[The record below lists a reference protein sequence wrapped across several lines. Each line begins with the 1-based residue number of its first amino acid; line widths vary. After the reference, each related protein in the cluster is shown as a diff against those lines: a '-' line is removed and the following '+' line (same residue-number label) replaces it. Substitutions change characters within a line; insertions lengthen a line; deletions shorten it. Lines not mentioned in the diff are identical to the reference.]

1 MPRVDT
7 RKYNRIKKRTM
18 YLEKIIFDNRAPF
31 EHLEIDFKNNGVN
44 VITAINGK
52 GKTTILSHIA
62 DAFYELARPAYPQE
76 FEGKENKLYRVSSPL
91 YNMTS
96 SKPSIVYFR
105 FKDDE
110 DSYDYI
116 DVRDICTKEQYDAAI
131 DVDNKIDYNDF
142 QRRLKQQN
150 FSKYWNI
157 QNNDIRKK
165 MFEQN
170 VLTYFPSYRFE
181 LPAYL
186 NDSYSNP
193 LKYSI
198 DSKFSGYLPN
208 QIEVISDITSFSN
221 WLLDVLLDLKNGERI
236 QLFKVGKNNVFPITI
251 PAQEN
256 IVLTNLNNILSNT
269 LSSKKYQGSVRF
281 GIGKRNGGMARI
293 AIMNDVDNEHHYQI
307 CPSIF
312 QLSSGE
318 LALISIFGEIIHQA
332 DNNVNN
338 TPLENIKGIVL
349 IDEIEEHLH
358 ITLQKEI
365 LPKMFAL
372 FPNVQFIVSSHSP
385 FLNMGLATELSGKHM
400 IFDLD
405 HNGISCSATK
415 NDLYEEVYNLMIDE
429 NYRFAKQCEDLTVKL
444 ESLTKPLIITEGKT
458 DIKHLLKAK
467 EKLGET
473 DLDFDVIQ
481 DNQQPAGESGLLKL
495 LEQAAH
501 IKNKNIIIGIFD
513 HDIKKTVEKI
523 EKNGQQIKDFGNNVY
538 AFCIP
543 LPESRRINGEEDI
556 SIEFLFSDVEIHTK
570 LKNGCSLF
578 FGDEFS
584 ARTGRHKNDKTLT
597 LSKQSDR
604 GKHKIVENNGGQAVY
619 NEQEENILAKKDDFA
634 NAVSSGEIEISEE
647 SWNNFKPIFETIRL
661 ILQKD

>member
-1 MPRVDT
+1 
-7 RKYNRIKKRTM
+7 M
-18 YLEKIIFDNRAPF
+18 YLEKIIFDNRVPF
-31 EHLEIDFKNNGVN
+31 EHLEIDFKNSGVN

-91 YNMTS
+91 YNITS

-105 FKDDE
+105 FKDGE
-110 DSYDYI
+110 DIYDYI
-116 DVRDICTKEQYDAAI
+116 DIRGNCTKDQYDKI
-131 DVDNKIDYNDF
+131 IGINGKIDFNSF
-142 QRRLKQQN
+142 TTELSEQK
-150 FSKYWNI
+150 FSKYWKV
-157 QNNDIRKK
+157 QNNDIRRK
-165 MFEQN
+165 MFDQN
-170 VLTYFPSYRFE
+170 VLTYFPSYRYE

-198 DSKFSGYLPN
+198 KSKFSGYLPN
-208 QIEVISDITSFSN
+208 QIEVISDITTFSN
-221 WLLDVLLDLKNGERI
+221 WLLDVLLDMKLGERI
-236 QLFKVGKNNVFPITI
+236 QLFRDNKNNLIPITL

-256 IVLTNLNNILSNT
+256 VVLNNLNNILTNT
-269 LSSKKYQGSVRF
+269 LSSKKYKGHVRF
-281 GIGKRNGGMARI
+281 GIGRRNGGMTRI
-293 AIMNDVDNEHHYQI
+293 AIMNDVNNEQHYQV

-365 LPKMFAL
+365 LPKMFAM

-385 FLNMGLATELSGKHM
+385 FLNMGLATELSGNHM

-405 HNGISCSATK
+405 HNGISCSATE
-415 NDLYEEVYNLMIDE
+415 NELYEEVYNLMIGE
-429 NYRFAKQCEDLTVKL
+429 NYRFAKQCEELTVKL

-458 DIKHLLKAK
+458 DIKHILKAK
-467 EKLGET
+467 EKLGAT

-481 DNQQPAGESGLLKL
+481 DDQQPDGDSNLYKL

-501 IKNKNIIIGIFD
+501 IENKNIIIGIFD
-513 HDIKKTVEKI
+513 RDIKKTVENI

-543 LPESRRINGEEDI
+543 LPESRKMNGEEDI
-556 SIEFLFSDVEIHTK
+556 SIEFLFSDIEIHTK

-584 ARTGRHKNDKTLT
+584 ARTGRHKNDKTLI
-597 LSKQSDR
+597 LSNQSDR

-634 NAVSSGEIEISEE
+634 NAISSGEIEISEE
-647 SWNNFKPIFETIRL
+647 SWNNFKPIFETIKS
-661 ILQKD
+661 ILRKD

>member
-1 MPRVDT
+1 
-7 RKYNRIKKRTM
+7 M

-91 YNMTS
+91 YNINS
-96 SKPSIVYFR
+96 DKPSIVYFR
-105 FKDDE
+105 FKDGE
-110 DSYDYI
+110 DIYDYI

-150 FSKYWNI
+150 FSKYWNV

-198 DSKFSGYLPN
+198 DRKFSGYLPN

-236 QLFKVGKNNVFPITI
+236 QLFKDGKNNVFPITI

-256 IVLTNLNNILSNT
+256 MLLNNLNIILSNT
-269 LSSKKYQGSVRF
+269 LSSKKYNGRVRYE
-281 GIGKRNGGMARI
+281 IGKRNGGLARI
-293 AIMNDVDNEHHYQI
+293 AVMNDVDNEHHYQI

-338 TPLENIKGIVL
+338 TPLENIKGIVI
-349 IDEIEEHLH
+349 IDEIEKHLH

-385 FLNMGLATELSGKHM
+385 FLNMGLATVLSGKHR

-429 NYRFAKQCEDLTVKL
+429 NNRFAKLCEDLTVKL
-444 ESLTKPLIITEGKT
+444 ESLTKPLVITEGKT
-458 DIKHLLKAK
+458 DIKHILKAK
-467 EKLGET
+467 EKLGVT
-473 DLDFDVIQ
+473 DLEFDVIQ
-481 DNQQPAGESGLLKL
+481 DNQQPDGDSNLHKL

-501 IKNKNIIIGIFD
+501 IGNKNIIIGVFD
-513 HDIKKTVEKI
+513 RDLKKTVEDI

-556 SIEFLFSDVEIHTK
+556 SIEFLYSDEEIHST
-570 LKNGCSLF
+570 LNNGCSLF

-584 ARTGRHKNDKTLT
+584 ARTGRHNIDKTLT
-597 LSKQSDR
+597 LSNQSDR

-634 NAVSSGEIEISEE
+634 NAISADEIKISEE
-647 SWNNFKPIFETIRL
+647 SWNNFKPIFDTIRL
-661 ILQKD
+661 ILQKN

>member
-1 MPRVDT
+1 
-7 RKYNRIKKRTM
+7 M

-31 EHLEIDFKNNGVN
+31 GHLEIDFKNNGVN

-91 YNMTS
+91 YNINS

-105 FKDDE
+105 FKDGE
-110 DSYDYI
+110 DIYDYI
-116 DVRDICTKEQYDAAI
+116 DVRNICTKEQYDTAI
-131 DVDNKIDYNDF
+131 DVDNKIDYNNF

-150 FSKYWNI
+150 FSKYWNV

-198 DSKFSGYLPN
+198 NNRFSGYLPN

-236 QLFKVGKNNVFPITI
+236 QLLKDGKNNVFPITI

-269 LSSKKYQGSVRF
+269 LSSKKYQSRVRF

-318 LALISIFGEIIHQA
+318 LALISIFGEILHQA
-332 DNNVNN
+332 DNNENN
-338 TPLENIKGIVL
+338 MPLEKIKGIVV
-349 IDEIEEHLH
+349 IDEIEKHLH

-385 FLNMGLATELSGKHM
+385 FLNMGLAAELSGKHM

-415 NDLYEEVYNLMIDE
+415 NDLYEEVYNLMIGE
-429 NYRFAKQCEDLTVKL
+429 NNRFAKLCQDLTVKL

-458 DIKHLLKAK
+458 DIKHILKAK
-467 EKLGET
+467 EKLGVT
-473 DLDFDVIQ
+473 DLEFDVIQ
-481 DNQQPAGESGLLKL
+481 DNQQPDGESNLHKL

-501 IKNKNIIIGIFD
+501 IGNKNIIIGVFD
-513 HDIKKTVEKI
+513 RDIKKTVEDI

-556 SIEFLFSDVEIHTK
+556 SIEFLYSDEEIHST
-570 LKNGCSLF
+570 LNNGCSLF

-584 ARTGRHKNDKTLT
+584 ARTGRHNIDKTLT
-597 LSKQSDR
+597 LSNQSDR

-634 NAVSSGEIEISEE
+634 NAISADEIKISEE
-647 SWNNFKPIFETIRL
+647 SWNNFKPIFDTIRL

>member
-1 MPRVDT
+1 
-7 RKYNRIKKRTM
+7 M

-31 EHLEIDFKNNGVN
+31 EHLEIDFKNSGVN

-91 YNMTS
+91 YNITS

-105 FKDDE
+105 FKDGE
-110 DSYDYI
+110 DIYDYI
-116 DVRDICTKEQYDAAI
+116 DIRGNCTKDQYDKI
-131 DVDNKIDYNDF
+131 IGINGKIDFNSF
-142 QRRLKQQN
+142 TTELSEQK
-150 FSKYWNI
+150 FSKYWKV
-157 QNNDIRKK
+157 QNNDIRRK
-165 MFEQN
+165 MFDQN
-170 VLTYFPSYRFE
+170 VLTYFPSYRYE

-186 NDSYSNP
+186 NDSYSIP

-198 DSKFSGYLPN
+198 KSKFSGYLPN
-208 QIEVISDITSFSN
+208 QIEVISDITTFSN
-221 WLLDVLLDLKNGERI
+221 WLLDVLLDMKLGERI
-236 QLFKVGKNNVFPITI
+236 QLFRDNKNNLIPITL

-256 IVLTNLNNILSNT
+256 VVLNNLNNILTNT
-269 LSSKKYQGSVRF
+269 LSSKKYKGHVRF
-281 GIGKRNGGMARI
+281 GIGRRNGGMTRI
-293 AIMNDVDNEHHYQI
+293 AIMNDVNNEQHYQV

-365 LPKMFAL
+365 LPKMFAM

-385 FLNMGLATELSGKHM
+385 FLNMGLATELSGNHM

-405 HNGISCSATK
+405 HNGISCSATE
-415 NDLYEEVYNLMIDE
+415 NELYEEVYNLMIGE
-429 NYRFAKQCEDLTVKL
+429 NYRFAKQCEELTVKL

-458 DIKHLLKAK
+458 DIKHILKAK
-467 EKLGET
+467 EKLGAT

-481 DNQQPAGESGLLKL
+481 DDQQPDGDSNLYKL

-501 IKNKNIIIGIFD
+501 IENKNIIIGIFD
-513 HDIKKTVEKI
+513 RDIKKTVENI

-543 LPESRRINGEEDI
+543 LPESRRKNGEEDI
-556 SIEFLFSDVEIHTK
+556 SIEFLFSNVEIHTK

-584 ARTGRHKNDKTLT
+584 VRTGRHINDKTLT
-597 LSKQSDR
+597 LSNQSDR

-619 NEQEENILAKKDDFA
+619 NEHEENILAKKDDFA
-634 NAVSSGEIEISEE
+634 NAISSGEIEISEE
-647 SWNNFKPIFETIRL
+647 SWNNFNPIFETIRS

>member
-1 MPRVDT
+1 
-7 RKYNRIKKRTM
+7 M

-91 YNMTS
+91 YNINS
-96 SKPSIVYFR
+96 DKPSIVYFR
-105 FKDDE
+105 FKDGE
-110 DSYDYI
+110 DIYDYI

-150 FSKYWNI
+150 FSKYWNV

-198 DSKFSGYLPN
+198 DRNFSGYLPN

-236 QLFKVGKNNVFPITI
+236 QLFKDGKNNVFPITI

-256 IVLTNLNNILSNT
+256 MLLNNLNIILSNT
-269 LSSKKYQGSVRF
+269 LSSKKYNGRVRYE
-281 GIGKRNGGMARI
+281 IGKRNGGLARI
-293 AIMNDVDNEHHYQI
+293 AVMNDVDNEHHYQI

-338 TPLENIKGIVL
+338 TPLENIKGIVI
-349 IDEIEEHLH
+349 IDEIEKHLH

-385 FLNMGLATELSGKHM
+385 FLNMGLATVLSGKHR

-429 NYRFAKQCEDLTVKL
+429 NNRFAKLCEDLTVKL
-444 ESLTKPLIITEGKT
+444 ESLTKPLVITEGKT
-458 DIKHLLKAK
+458 DIKHILKAK
-467 EKLGET
+467 EKLGVT
-473 DLDFDVIQ
+473 DLEFDVIQ
-481 DNQQPAGESGLLKL
+481 DNQQPDGDSNLHKL

-501 IKNKNIIIGIFD
+501 IGNKNIIIGVFD
-513 HDIKKTVEKI
+513 RDLKKTVEDI

-556 SIEFLFSDVEIHTK
+556 SIEFLYSDEEIHST
-570 LKNGCSLF
+570 LNNGCSLF

-584 ARTGRHKNDKTLT
+584 ARTGRHNIDKTLT
-597 LSKQSDR
+597 LSNQSDR

-634 NAVSSGEIEISEE
+634 NAISADEIKISEE
-647 SWNNFKPIFETIRL
+647 SWNNFKPIFDTIRL
-661 ILQKD
+661 ILQKN

>member
-1 MPRVDT
+1 
-7 RKYNRIKKRTM
+7 M

-31 EHLEIDFKNNGVN
+31 EHLEIDFKSCGVN
-44 VITAINGK
+44 VLTAINGK
-52 GKTTILSHIA
+52 GKTSILSHIT
-62 DAFYELARPAYPQE
+62 DAFYELARPAYPQD
-76 FEGKENKLYRVSSPL
+76 FEGKENKLYRVSSSL

-105 FKDDE
+105 FKDGE
-110 DSYDYI
+110 VIYDYL
-116 DVRDICTKEQYDAAI
+116 DIRGNCTNNQYDNTI
-131 DVDNKIDYNDF
+131 NVNGKIDYNSF
-142 QRRLKQQN
+142 QAELAQQN
-150 FSKYWNI
+150 FAKYWNI
-157 QNNDIRKK
+157 KSNDIRKK

-170 VLTYFPSYRFE
+170 VLTYFPSYRYE

-198 DSKFSGYLPN
+198 NNRFSGYLPN
-208 QIEVISDITSFSN
+208 HIEVISDITSFSN
-221 WLLDVLLDLKNGERI
+221 WLLDVLLDMKLGERI
-236 QLFKVGKNNVFPITI
+236 QLFRDDKNNVSSITLH
-251 PAQEN
+251 AKEN
-256 IVLTNLNNILSNT
+256 VVLNNLNNILSNT
-269 LSSKKYQGSVRF
+269 LSSKKYKGHVRF
-281 GIGKRNGGMARI
+281 GIGRRNGGMARI
-293 AIMNDVDNEHHYQI
+293 AIMNDVDNEQHYQV
-307 CPSIF
+307 CPSLF

-338 TPLENIKGIVL
+338 TPLENIKGIVI
-349 IDEIEEHLH
+349 IDEIEKHLH

-385 FLNMGLATELSGKHM
+385 FLNMGLATELSGNHM

-405 HNGISCSATK
+405 HNGISCSATE
-415 NDLYEEVYNLMIDE
+415 NELYEEVYNLMIGE
-429 NYRFAKQCEDLTVKL
+429 NYRFAKQCEELTVKL

-458 DIKHLLKAK
+458 DIKHILKAK
-467 EKLGET
+467 EKLGAT

-481 DNQQPAGESGLLKL
+481 DDQQPDGDSNLYKL

-501 IKNKNIIIGIFD
+501 IENKNIIIGIFD
-513 HDIKKTVEKI
+513 RDIKKTVENI

-543 LPESRRINGEEDI
+543 LPESRKMNGEEDI
-556 SIEFLFSDVEIHTK
+556 SIEFLFSDIEIHTK

-584 ARTGRHKNDKTLT
+584 ARTGRHKNDKTLI
-597 LSKQSDR
+597 LSNQSDR

-634 NAVSSGEIEISEE
+634 NAISSGEIEISEE
-647 SWNNFKPIFETIRL
+647 SWNNFKPIFETIRS
-661 ILQKD
+661 ILRKD

>member
-1 MPRVDT
+1 
-7 RKYNRIKKRTM
+7 M

-31 EHLEIDFKNNGVN
+31 EHLEIDFKSCGVN
-44 VITAINGK
+44 VLTAINGK
-52 GKTTILSHIA
+52 GKTSILSHIT

-105 FKDDE
+105 FKDGE
-110 DSYDYI
+110 VIYDYL
-116 DVRDICTKEQYDAAI
+116 DIRGNCTNNQYDNTI
-131 DVDNKIDYNDF
+131 NVNGKIDYNSF
-142 QRRLKQQN
+142 QAELAQQN
-150 FSKYWNI
+150 FAKYWNI
-157 QNNDIRKK
+157 KSNDIRKK

-170 VLTYFPSYRFE
+170 VLTYFPSYRYE

-198 DSKFSGYLPN
+198 NNRFSGYLPN
-208 QIEVISDITSFSN
+208 HIEVISDITSFSN
-221 WLLDVLLDLKNGERI
+221 WLLDVLLDMKLGERI
-236 QLFKVGKNNVFPITI
+236 QLFRDDKNNVI
-251 PAQEN
+251 PFTLHAQEN
-256 IVLTNLNNILSNT
+256 VVLNNLNNILSNT
-269 LSSKKYQGSVRF
+269 LSSKKYKGHVRF
-281 GIGKRNGGMARI
+281 GIGRRNGGMARI
-293 AIMNDVDNEHHYQI
+293 AIMNDVDNEQHYQV

-332 DNNVNN
+332 DNNENN
-338 TPLENIKGIVL
+338 MPLEKIKGIVL
-349 IDEIEEHLH
+349 IDEIEKHLH

-415 NDLYEEVYNLMIDE
+415 NELYEEVYNLMIGE
-429 NYRFAKQCEDLTVKL
+429 NYRFAKQCEDLTMKL

-458 DIKHLLKAK
+458 DIKHILKAK
-467 EKLGET
+467 EKLGAI

-481 DNQQPAGESGLLKL
+481 DDQQPDGDSNLYKL

-501 IKNKNIIIGIFD
+501 IENKNIIIGIFD
-513 HDIKKTVEKI
+513 RDIKKTVENI

-543 LPESRRINGEEDI
+543 LPESRRKNGEEDI
-556 SIEFLFSDVEIHTK
+556 SIEFLFSNVEIHTK

-584 ARTGRHKNDKTLT
+584 VRTGRHINDKTLT
-597 LSKQSDR
+597 LSNQSDR

-619 NEQEENILAKKDDFA
+619 NEHEENILAKKDDFA
-634 NAVSSGEIEISEE
+634 NAISSGEIEISEE
-647 SWNNFKPIFETIRL
+647 SWNNFNPIFETIRS

>member
-1 MPRVDT
+1 
-7 RKYNRIKKRTM
+7 M

-31 EHLEIDFKNNGVN
+31 GHLEIDFKNNGVN

-91 YNMTS
+91 YNINS

-105 FKDDE
+105 FKDGE
-110 DSYDYI
+110 DIYDYI
-116 DVRDICTKEQYDAAI
+116 DVRNICTKEQYDTAI
-131 DVDNKIDYNDF
+131 DVDNKIDYNNF

-150 FSKYWNI
+150 FFKYWNV

-198 DSKFSGYLPN
+198 NNRFSGYLPN

-236 QLFKVGKNNVFPITI
+236 QLLKDGKNNVFPITI

-269 LSSKKYQGSVRF
+269 LSSKKYQGRVRF

-318 LALISIFGEIIHQA
+318 LALISIFGEILHQA
-332 DNNVNN
+332 DNNENN
-338 TPLENIKGIVL
+338 MPLEKIKGIVV
-349 IDEIEEHLH
+349 IDEIEKHLH

-385 FLNMGLATELSGKHM
+385 FLNMGLAAELSGKHM

-415 NDLYEEVYNLMIDE
+415 NDLYEEVYNLMIGE
-429 NYRFAKQCEDLTVKL
+429 NNRFAKLCQDLTVKL

-458 DIKHLLKAK
+458 DIKHILKAK
-467 EKLGET
+467 EKLGVT
-473 DLDFDVIQ
+473 DLEFDVIQ
-481 DNQQPAGESGLLKL
+481 DNQQPDGESNLHKL

-501 IKNKNIIIGIFD
+501 IGNKNIIIGVFD
-513 HDIKKTVEKI
+513 RDIKKTVEDI

-556 SIEFLFSDVEIHTK
+556 SIEFLYSDEEIHST
-570 LKNGCSLF
+570 LNNGCSLF

-584 ARTGRHKNDKTLT
+584 ARTGRHNIDKTLT
-597 LSKQSDR
+597 LSNQSDR

-634 NAVSSGEIEISEE
+634 NAISADEIKISEE
-647 SWNNFKPIFETIRL
+647 SWNNFKPIFDTIRL

>member
-1 MPRVDT
+1 
-7 RKYNRIKKRTM
+7 M

-31 EHLEIDFKNNGVN
+31 EHLEIDFKSCGVN
-44 VITAINGK
+44 VLTAINGK
-52 GKTTILSHIA
+52 GKTSILSHIT
-62 DAFYELARPAYPQE
+62 DAFFELARPAYPQE

-91 YNMTS
+91 YNITS

-105 FKDDE
+105 FKDGE
-110 DSYDYI
+110 DKYDYI
-116 DVRDICTKEQYDAAI
+116 DVRDKCTKEQYDATI
-131 DVDNKIDYNDF
+131 DVDNKIDYNNF
-142 QRRLKQQN
+142 QKRLTQQN
-150 FSKYWNI
+150 FSKYWNV

-165 MFEQN
+165 LFEQN

-198 DSKFSGYLPN
+198 DSKFSGYLSN
-208 QIEVISDITSFSN
+208 QIEIISDISSFSN
-221 WLLDVLLDLKNGERI
+221 WLLDVLLDMKIGEKI
-236 QLFKVGKNNVFPITI
+236 QYYRDSNNNVIPVTI

-256 IVLTNLNNILSNT
+256 VVLNNLNDILSQT
-269 LSSKKYQGSVRF
+269 LSSKKYNGRVRF
-281 GIGKRNGGMARI
+281 GIGKRNGGLSRI
-293 AIMNDVDNEHHYQI
+293 AIMNDVDDNHYQI

-332 DNNVNN
+332 DNNKNN
-338 TPLENIKGIVL
+338 IPLEEIKGIVL
-349 IDEIEEHLH
+349 IDEIEKHLH
-358 ITLQKEI
+358 ITLQKGI

-385 FLNMGLATELSGKHM
+385 FLNMGLASELSGKHM

-415 NDLYEEVYNLMIDE
+415 NELYEEVYNMMIDE
-429 NYRFAKQCEDLTVKL
+429 NKRFAKLCMDLTGKL
-444 ESLTKPLIITEGKT
+444 KSLTNPLIITEGKT
-458 DIKHLLKAK
+458 DIKHILKAK
-467 EKLGET
+467 EKLGIT
-473 DLDFDVIQ
+473 DLDFDIIQ
-481 DNQQPAGESGLLKL
+481 DDQQPDGDSNLHKL

-501 IKNKNIIIGIFD
+501 IDNKNKIIGVFD
-513 HDIKKTVEKI
+513 RDIKKTVEDI
-523 EKNGQQIKDFGNNVY
+523 EKNGQTIKDYGNNVY

-543 LPESRRINGEEDI
+543 LPESRRRNGEEDI
-556 SIEFLFSDVEIHTK
+556 SIEFLYSDDEIHTT
-570 LKNGCSLF
+570 LNNGCSLF

-584 ARTGRHKNDKTLT
+584 ARTGRHNTDNMLT
-597 LSKQSDR
+597 LSNQSDR

-619 NEQEENILAKKDDFA
+619 NEEEENILAKKDDFA
-634 NAVSSGEIEISEE
+634 NAIASGEIVISEA
-647 SWNNFKPIFETIRL
+647 SWNNFNPIFETIRQ

>member
-1 MPRVDT
+1 
-7 RKYNRIKKRTM
+7 M

-44 VITAINGK
+44 VLTAINGK

-62 DAFYELARPAYPQE
+62 DAFFELARPAYPQE

-91 YNMTS
+91 YNITS

-105 FKDDE
+105 FKDGE
-110 DSYDYI
+110 DIYDYI
-116 DVRDICTKEQYDAAI
+116 DVRDKCTKEQYDATI
-131 DVDNKIDYNDF
+131 DVDNKIDYNNF
-142 QRRLKQQN
+142 QKRLTQQN
-150 FSKYWNI
+150 FSKYWNV

-165 MFEQN
+165 LFEQN

-236 QLFKVGKNNVFPITI
+236 QLFKYGKNNVFPITI

-318 LALISIFGEIIHQA
+318 LALISIFGEILHQA
-332 DNNVNN
+332 DNNENN
-338 TPLENIKGIVL
+338 MPLEKIKGIVV
-349 IDEIEEHLH
+349 IDEIEKHLH

-385 FLNMGLATELSGKHM
+385 FLNMGLAAELSGKHM

-429 NYRFAKQCEDLTVKL
+429 NNRFAKLCEDLTVKL
-444 ESLTKPLIITEGKT
+444 ESLTKPLVITEGKT
-458 DIKHLLKAK
+458 DIKHILKAK
-467 EKLGET
+467 EKLGVT
-473 DLDFDVIQ
+473 DLDFDIIQ
-481 DNQQPAGESGLLKL
+481 EDQQPDGDSNLYKL

-501 IKNKNIIIGIFD
+501 IENKNIIIGIFD
-513 HDIKKTVEKI
+513 RDIKKTVENI

-556 SIEFLFSDVEIHTK
+556 SIEFLYSDEEIHST
-570 LKNGCSLF
+570 LNNGCSLF

-584 ARTGRHKNDKTLT
+584 AKTGKHKNDKTLT
-597 LSKQSDR
+597 LSNQSDR

-634 NAVSSGEIEISEE
+634 NAISSDEIEISEE
-647 SWNNFKPIFETIRL
+647 SWNNFKPIFETIRS

>member
-1 MPRVDT
+1 
-7 RKYNRIKKRTM
+7 M

-31 EHLEIDFKNNGVN
+31 EHLEIDFKNSGVN

-91 YNMTS
+91 HNITS

-105 FKDDE
+105 FKDGE
-110 DSYDYI
+110 DKYDYI
-116 DVRDICTKEQYDAAI
+116 DVRDKCTKEQYDATI
-131 DVDNKIDYNDF
+131 DVDNKIDYNNF
-142 QRRLKQQN
+142 QKRLTQQN
-150 FSKYWNI
+150 FSKYWNV

-165 MFEQN
+165 LFEQN

-198 DSKFSGYLPN
+198 DSKFSGYLSN
-208 QIEVISDITSFSN
+208 QIEIISDISSFSN
-221 WLLDVLLDLKNGERI
+221 WLLDVLLDMKIGEKI
-236 QLFKVGKNNVFPITI
+236 QYYRDSNNNIIPVTI

-256 IVLTNLNNILSNT
+256 VVLNNLNDILSQT
-269 LSSKKYQGSVRF
+269 LSSKKYNGRVRF
-281 GIGKRNGGMARI
+281 GIGKRNGGLSRI
-293 AIMNDVDNEHHYQI
+293 AIMNDVDDNHYQI

-318 LALISIFGEIIHQA
+318 LALISIFGEILHQA
-332 DNNVNN
+332 DNNENN
-338 TPLENIKGIVL
+338 MPLEKIKGIVV
-349 IDEIEEHLH
+349 IDEIEKHLH

-385 FLNMGLATELSGKHM
+385 FLNMGLAAELSGKHM

-429 NYRFAKQCEDLTVKL
+429 NNRFAKLCEDLTVKL
-444 ESLTKPLIITEGKT
+444 ESLTKPLVITEGKT
-458 DIKHLLKAK
+458 DIKHILKAK
-467 EKLGET
+467 EKLGVT
-473 DLDFDVIQ
+473 DLEFDVIQ
-481 DNQQPAGESGLLKL
+481 DNQQPDGDSNLHKL

-501 IKNKNIIIGIFD
+501 IGNKNIIIGVFD
-513 HDIKKTVEKI
+513 RDIKKTVEDI

-556 SIEFLFSDVEIHTK
+556 SIEFLYSDEEIHST
-570 LKNGCSLF
+570 LNNGCSLF

-584 ARTGRHKNDKTLT
+584 ARTGITLIKRLHYQINQIEASIKLLKTMEDKLFIMR
-597 LSKQSDR
+597 K
-604 GKHKIVENNGGQAVY
+604 KKIY
-619 NEQEENILAKKDDFA
+619 
-634 NAVSSGEIEISEE
+634 
-647 SWNNFKPIFETIRL
+647 
-661 ILQKD
+661 

>member
-1 MPRVDT
+1 
-7 RKYNRIKKRTM
+7 M

-31 EHLEIDFKNNGVN
+31 EHLEIDFKSCGVN
-44 VITAINGK
+44 VLTAINGK
-52 GKTTILSHIA
+52 GKTSILSHIT

-105 FKDDE
+105 FKDGE
-110 DSYDYI
+110 VIYDYL
-116 DVRDICTKEQYDAAI
+116 DIRGNCTNNQYDNTI
-131 DVDNKIDYNDF
+131 NVNGKIDYNSF
-142 QRRLKQQN
+142 QAELAQQN
-150 FSKYWNI
+150 FAKYWNI
-157 QNNDIRKK
+157 KSNDIRKK

-170 VLTYFPSYRFE
+170 VLTYFPSYRYE

-198 DSKFSGYLPN
+198 NNRFSGYLPN
-208 QIEVISDITSFSN
+208 HIEVISDITSFSN
-221 WLLDVLLDLKNGERI
+221 WLLDVLLDMKLGERI
-236 QLFKVGKNNVFPITI
+236 QLFRDDKNNVI
-251 PAQEN
+251 PFTLHAQEN
-256 IVLTNLNNILSNT
+256 VVLNNLNNILSNT
-269 LSSKKYQGSVRF
+269 LSSKKYKGHVRF

-293 AIMNDVDNEHHYQI
+293 AIMNDVDNEQHYQV

-332 DNNVNN
+332 DNNENN
-338 TPLENIKGIVL
+338 MPLEKIKGIVL
-349 IDEIEEHLH
+349 IDEIEKHLH

-415 NDLYEEVYNLMIDE
+415 NELYEEVYNLMIGE
-429 NYRFAKQCEDLTVKL
+429 NYRFAKQCEDLTMKL

-458 DIKHLLKAK
+458 DIKHILKAK
-467 EKLGET
+467 EKLGVT

-481 DNQQPAGESGLLKL
+481 DNQQPDGDSNLYKL

-501 IKNKNIIIGIFD
+501 IENKNIIIGIFD
-513 HDIKKTVEKI
+513 RDIKKTVENI

-543 LPESRRINGEEDI
+543 LPESRRKNGEEDI
-556 SIEFLFSDVEIHTK
+556 SIEFLFSNVEIHTK

-584 ARTGRHKNDKTLT
+584 VRTGRHINDKTLT
-597 LSKQSDR
+597 LSNQSDR

-619 NEQEENILAKKDDFA
+619 NEHEENILALNSA
-634 NAVSSGEIEISEE
+634 
-647 SWNNFKPIFETIRL
+647 TL
-661 ILQKD
+661 

>member
-1 MPRVDT
+1 
-7 RKYNRIKKRTM
+7 M

-31 EHLEIDFKNNGVN
+31 EHLEIDFKSCGVN
-44 VITAINGK
+44 VLTAINGK
-52 GKTTILSHIA
+52 GKTSILSHIT

-91 YNMTS
+91 YNITS

-105 FKDDE
+105 FKDGE
-110 DSYDYI
+110 DIYDYI
-116 DVRDICTKEQYDAAI
+116 DIRGNCTKDQYDKI
-131 DVDNKIDYNDF
+131 IGINGKIDFNSF
-142 QRRLKQQN
+142 TTELSEQK
-150 FSKYWNI
+150 FSKYWKV
-157 QNNDIRKK
+157 QNNDIRRK

-170 VLTYFPSYRFE
+170 VLTYFPSYRYE

-198 DSKFSGYLPN
+198 KSKFSGYLPN
-208 QIEVISDITSFSN
+208 QIEVISDITTFSN
-221 WLLDVLLDLKNGERI
+221 WLLDVLLDMKLGERI
-236 QLFKVGKNNVFPITI
+236 QLFRDNKNNLIPITL

-256 IVLTNLNNILSNT
+256 VVLNNLNNILTNT
-269 LSSKKYQGSVRF
+269 LSSKKYKGHVRF
-281 GIGKRNGGMARI
+281 GIGRRNGGMTRI
-293 AIMNDVDNEHHYQI
+293 AIMNDVNNEQHYQV

-385 FLNMGLATELSGKHM
+385 FLNMGLATELSGNHM

-405 HNGISCSATK
+405 HNGISCSATE
-415 NDLYEEVYNLMIDE
+415 NELYEEVYNLMIGE
-429 NYRFAKQCEDLTVKL
+429 NYRFAKQCEELTVKL

-458 DIKHLLKAK
+458 DIKHILKAK
-467 EKLGET
+467 EKLGAT

-481 DNQQPAGESGLLKL
+481 DDQQPDGDSNLYKL

-501 IKNKNIIIGIFD
+501 IENKNIIIGIFD
-513 HDIKKTVEKI
+513 RDIKKTVENI

-543 LPESRRINGEEDI
+543 LPESRKMNGEEDI

-584 ARTGRHKNDKTLT
+584 ARTGRHNNDKTLT
-597 LSKQSDR
+597 LSNQSDR

-634 NAVSSGEIEISEE
+634 NAISADEIKISEE
-647 SWNNFKPIFETIRL
+647 SWNNFKPIFDTIRL

>member
-1 MPRVDT
+1 
-7 RKYNRIKKRTM
+7 M

-31 EHLEIDFKNNGVN
+31 EHLEIDFKNSGVN

-91 YNMTS
+91 YNINS

-105 FKDDE
+105 FKDGE
-110 DSYDYI
+110 DIYDYI
-116 DVRDICTKEQYDAAI
+116 DVRDTCTKEQYDTAI
-131 DVDNKIDYNDF
+131 DVDNKIDYNNF

-150 FSKYWNI
+150 FSKYWNV

-193 LKYSI
+193 LEYSI
-198 DSKFSGYLPN
+198 DIKFSGYLPN

-236 QLFKVGKNNVFPITI
+236 QLFKDGKNNVFPITI

-318 LALISIFGEIIHQA
+318 LALISIFGEILHQA
-332 DNNVNN
+332 DNNENN
-338 TPLENIKGIVL
+338 MPLEKIKGIVV
-349 IDEIEEHLH
+349 IDEIEKHLH

-385 FLNMGLATELSGKHM
+385 FLNMGLAAELSGKHR

-429 NYRFAKQCEDLTVKL
+429 NNRFAKLCEDLTVKL

-458 DIKHLLKAK
+458 DIKHILKAK
-467 EKLGET
+467 EKLGVT
-473 DLDFDVIQ
+473 DLEFDVIQ
-481 DNQQPAGESGLLKL
+481 DNQQPDGDSNLHKL

-501 IKNKNIIIGIFD
+501 IGNKNIIIGVFD
-513 HDIKKTVEKI
+513 RDIKKTVEDI

-556 SIEFLFSDVEIHTK
+556 SIEFLYSDEEIHST
-570 LKNGCSLF
+570 LNNGCSLF

-584 ARTGRHKNDKTLT
+584 ARTGRHNIDKTLT
-597 LSKQSDR
+597 LSNQSDR

-634 NAVSSGEIEISEE
+634 NAISSDEIEISEE
-647 SWNNFKPIFETIRL
+647 SWNNFKPIFETIRS

>member
-1 MPRVDT
+1 
-7 RKYNRIKKRTM
+7 M

-31 EHLEIDFKNNGVN
+31 EHLEIDFKSCGVN
-44 VITAINGK
+44 VLTAINGK
-52 GKTTILSHIA
+52 GKTSILSHIT

-76 FEGKENKLYRVSSPL
+76 FEGKENKLYRISSPL

-105 FKDDE
+105 FRDGE
-110 DSYDYI
+110 VIYDYI

-131 DVDNKIDYNDF
+131 DVDKKIDYNSF

-150 FSKYWNI
+150 FSKYWNV

-221 WLLDVLLDLKNGERI
+221 WLLDVLLDMKLGERI
-236 QLFKVGKNNVFPITI
+236 QLFRDDKNNVI
-251 PAQEN
+251 PFTLHAQEN
-256 IVLTNLNNILSNT
+256 VVLNNLNNILSNT
-269 LSSKKYQGSVRF
+269 LSSKKYKGHVRF
-281 GIGKRNGGMARI
+281 GIGRRNGGMARI
-293 AIMNDVDNEHHYQI
+293 AIMNDVDNEQHYQV

-338 TPLENIKGIVL
+338 TPLENIKGIVI
-349 IDEIEEHLH
+349 IDEIEKHLH

-385 FLNMGLATELSGKHM
+385 FLNMGLATELSGKHR

-429 NYRFAKQCEDLTVKL
+429 NNRFAKLCEDLTVKL

-458 DIKHLLKAK
+458 DIKHILKAK
-467 EKLGET
+467 EKLGVT
-473 DLDFDVIQ
+473 DLEFDVIQ
-481 DNQQPAGESGLLKL
+481 DNQQPDGDSNLHKL

-501 IKNKNIIIGIFD
+501 IGNKNIIIGVFD
-513 HDIKKTVEKI
+513 RDIKKTVEDI
-523 EKNGQQIKDFGNNVY
+523 EKNGQQIKYFGNNVY

-556 SIEFLFSDVEIHTK
+556 SIEFLYSDEEIHST
-570 LKNGCSLF
+570 LNNGCSLF

-584 ARTGRHKNDKTLT
+584 ARTGRHNIDKTLT
-597 LSKQSDR
+597 LSNQSDR

-634 NAVSSGEIEISEE
+634 NAISADEIKISEE
-647 SWNNFKPIFETIRL
+647 SWNNFKPIFDTIRL

>member
-1 MPRVDT
+1 
-7 RKYNRIKKRTM
+7 M

-31 EHLEIDFKNNGVN
+31 GHLEIDFKNNGVN

-91 YNMTS
+91 YNINS
-96 SKPSIVYFR
+96 GKPSIVYFR
-105 FKDDE
+105 FKDGE
-110 DSYDYI
+110 DIYDYI
-116 DVRDICTKEQYDAAI
+116 DVRNICTKEQYDTAI
-131 DVDNKIDYNDF
+131 NVDNKIDYNNF

-150 FSKYWNI
+150 FSKYWNV

-198 DSKFSGYLPN
+198 NNRFSGYLPN

-236 QLFKVGKNNVFPITI
+236 QLLKDGKNNVFPITI

-269 LSSKKYQGSVRF
+269 LSSKKYQGRVRF

-318 LALISIFGEIIHQA
+318 LALISIFGEILHQA
-332 DNNVNN
+332 DNNENN
-338 TPLENIKGIVL
+338 MPLEKIKGIVV
-349 IDEIEEHLH
+349 IDEIEKHLH

-385 FLNMGLATELSGKHM
+385 FLNMGLAAELSGKHM

-415 NDLYEEVYNLMIDE
+415 NDLYEEVYNLMIGE
-429 NYRFAKQCEDLTVKL
+429 NNRFAKLCQDLTVKL

-458 DIKHLLKAK
+458 DIKHILKAK
-467 EKLGET
+467 EKLGVT
-473 DLDFDVIQ
+473 DLEFDVIQ
-481 DNQQPAGESGLLKL
+481 DNQQPDGESNLHKL

-501 IKNKNIIIGIFD
+501 IGNKNIIIGVFD
-513 HDIKKTVEKI
+513 RDIKKTVEDI

-556 SIEFLFSDVEIHTK
+556 SIEFLYSDGEIHST
-570 LKNGCSLF
+570 LNNGCSLF

-584 ARTGRHKNDKTLT
+584 ARTGRHNIDKTLT
-597 LSKQSDR
+597 LSNQSDR

-634 NAVSSGEIEISEE
+634 NAISADEIKISEE
-647 SWNNFKPIFETIRL
+647 SWNNFKPIFDTIRL

>member
-1 MPRVDT
+1 
-7 RKYNRIKKRTM
+7 M

-31 EHLEIDFKNNGVN
+31 EHLEIDFKNSGVN

-91 YNMTS
+91 HNITS

-105 FKDDE
+105 FKDGE
-110 DSYDYI
+110 DKYDYI
-116 DVRDICTKEQYDAAI
+116 DVRDKCTKEQYDATI
-131 DVDNKIDYNDF
+131 DVDNKIDYNNF
-142 QRRLKQQN
+142 QKRLTQQN
-150 FSKYWNI
+150 FSKYWNV

-165 MFEQN
+165 LFEQN

-198 DSKFSGYLPN
+198 DSKFSGYLSN
-208 QIEVISDITSFSN
+208 QIEIISDISSFSN
-221 WLLDVLLDLKNGERI
+221 WLLDVLLDMKIGEKI
-236 QLFKVGKNNVFPITI
+236 QYYRDSNNNIIPVTI

-256 IVLTNLNNILSNT
+256 VVLNNLNDILSQT
-269 LSSKKYQGSVRF
+269 LSSKKYNGRVRF
-281 GIGKRNGGMARI
+281 GIGKRNGGLSRI
-293 AIMNDVDNEHHYQI
+293 AIMNDVDDNHYQI

-318 LALISIFGEIIHQA
+318 LALISIFGEILHQA
-332 DNNVNN
+332 DNNENN
-338 TPLENIKGIVL
+338 MPLEKIKGIVV
-349 IDEIEEHLH
+349 IDEIEKHLH

-385 FLNMGLATELSGKHM
+385 FLNMGLAAELSGKHM

-429 NYRFAKQCEDLTVKL
+429 NNRFAKLCEDLTVKL
-444 ESLTKPLIITEGKT
+444 ESLTKPLVITEGKT
-458 DIKHLLKAK
+458 DIKHILKAK
-467 EKLGET
+467 EKLGVT
-473 DLDFDVIQ
+473 DLEFDVIQ
-481 DNQQPAGESGLLKL
+481 DNQQPDGDSNLHKL

-501 IKNKNIIIGIFD
+501 IGNKNIIIGVFD
-513 HDIKKTVEKI
+513 RDIKKTVEDI

-556 SIEFLFSDVEIHTK
+556 SIEFLYSDEEIHST
-570 LKNGCSLF
+570 LNNGCSLF

-584 ARTGRHKNDKTLT
+584 ARTGRHNIDKTLT
-597 LSKQSDR
+597 LSNQSDR

-619 NEQEENILAKKDDFA
+619 NEKEENILAKKDDFA
-634 NAVSSGEIEISEE
+634 NAISADEIKISEE
-647 SWNNFKPIFETIRL
+647 SWNNFKPIFDTIRL

>member
-1 MPRVDT
+1 
-7 RKYNRIKKRTM
+7 M

-31 EHLEIDFKNNGVN
+31 EHLEIDFKNSGVN

-91 YNMTS
+91 YNINS

-105 FKDDE
+105 FKDGE
-110 DSYDYI
+110 DIYDYI
-116 DVRDICTKEQYDAAI
+116 DVRDTCTKEQYDTAI
-131 DVDNKIDYNDF
+131 DVDNKIDYNNF

-150 FSKYWNI
+150 FSKYWNV

-236 QLFKVGKNNVFPITI
+236 QLFKDGKNNVFPITI

-318 LALISIFGEIIHQA
+318 LALISIFGEILHQA
-332 DNNVNN
+332 DNNENN
-338 TPLENIKGIVL
+338 MPLEKIKGIVV
-349 IDEIEEHLH
+349 IDEIEKHLH

-385 FLNMGLATELSGKHM
+385 FLNMGLAAELSGKHM

-429 NYRFAKQCEDLTVKL
+429 NNRFAKLCEDLTVKL

-458 DIKHLLKAK
+458 DIKHILKAK
-467 EKLGET
+467 EKLGVT
-473 DLDFDVIQ
+473 DLDFDTIQ
-481 DNQQPAGESGLLKL
+481 EDQQPDGETNLNNLLK
-495 LEQAAH
+495 QSAH
-501 IKNKNIIIGIFD
+501 LGNKNIIIGIFD
-513 HDIKKTVEKI
+513 RDIKKTVEDI

-584 ARTGRHKNDKTLT
+584 AKTGRHKNDKTLT
-597 LSKQSDR
+597 LSNQSDR

-634 NAVSSGEIEISEE
+634 NAISLDEIEISEE
-647 SWNNFKPIFETIRL
+647 SWNNFKPIFDTIRS
-661 ILQKD
+661 ILRKD

>member
-1 MPRVDT
+1 
-7 RKYNRIKKRTM
+7 M

-31 EHLEIDFKNNGVN
+31 EHLEIDFKNSGVN

-91 YNMTS
+91 YNITS

-105 FKDDE
+105 FKDGE
-110 DSYDYI
+110 DIYDYI
-116 DVRDICTKEQYDAAI
+116 DIRGNCTKDQYDKI
-131 DVDNKIDYNDF
+131 IGINGKIDFNSF
-142 QRRLKQQN
+142 TTELSEQK
-150 FSKYWNI
+150 FSKYWKVH
-157 QNNDIRKK
+157 NNDIRRK

-170 VLTYFPSYRFE
+170 VLTYFPSYRYE

-198 DSKFSGYLPN
+198 KSKFSGYLPN
-208 QIEVISDITSFSN
+208 QIEVISDITTFSN
-221 WLLDVLLDLKNGERI
+221 WLLDVLLDMKLGERI
-236 QLFKVGKNNVFPITI
+236 QLFRDNKNNLIPITL

-256 IVLTNLNNILSNT
+256 VVLTNLNNILSNT
-269 LSSKKYQGSVRF
+269 LSSKKYQGRVRF

-293 AIMNDVDNEHHYQI
+293 AIMNDVDNEQHYQV

-365 LPKMFAL
+365 LPKMFAM

-385 FLNMGLATELSGKHM
+385 FLNMGLATELSGKHR

-405 HNGISCSATK
+405 HNGISCSATE
-415 NDLYEEVYNLMIDE
+415 NELYEEVYNLMIGE
-429 NYRFAKQCEDLTVKL
+429 NYRFAKQCEELTVKL

-458 DIKHLLKAK
+458 DIKHILKAK
-467 EKLGET
+467 EKLGAT

-481 DNQQPAGESGLLKL
+481 DDQQPDGDSNLYKL

-501 IKNKNIIIGIFD
+501 IENKNIIIGIFD
-513 HDIKKTVEKI
+513 RDIKKTVENI

-543 LPESRRINGEEDI
+543 LPESRKMNGEEDI
-556 SIEFLFSDVEIHTK
+556 SIEFLFSDIEIHTK

-584 ARTGRHKNDKTLT
+584 ARTGRHKNDKTLI
-597 LSKQSDR
+597 LSNQSDR

-634 NAVSSGEIEISEE
+634 NAISSGEIEISEE
-647 SWNNFKPIFETIRL
+647 SWNNFKPIFETIRS
-661 ILQKD
+661 ILRKD

>member
-1 MPRVDT
+1 
-7 RKYNRIKKRTM
+7 M

-31 EHLEIDFKNNGVN
+31 EHLEIDFKINGVN

-91 YNMTS
+91 YNINS

-105 FKDDE
+105 FKDGE
-110 DSYDYI
+110 DIYDYI

-142 QRRLKQQN
+142 QSRLKQQN
-150 FSKYWNI
+150 FSKYWNV

-236 QLFKVGKNNVFPITI
+236 QLFKDGKNNVFPITI

-318 LALISIFGEIIHQA
+318 LALLSIFGEILHQA
-332 DNNVNN
+332 DNNENN
-338 TPLENIKGIVL
+338 MPLEKIKGIVL
-349 IDEIEEHLH
+349 IDEIEKHLH

-415 NDLYEEVYNLMIDE
+415 NELYEEVYNLMIGE
-429 NYRFAKQCEDLTVKL
+429 NYRFAKQCEDLTMKL

-458 DIKHLLKAK
+458 DIKHILKAK
-467 EKLGET
+467 EKLGAI

-481 DNQQPAGESGLLKL
+481 DDQQPDGDSNLYKL

-501 IKNKNIIIGIFD
+501 IENKNIIIGIFD
-513 HDIKKTVEKI
+513 RDIKKTVENI

-543 LPESRRINGEEDI
+543 LPESRRKNGEEDI
-556 SIEFLFSDVEIHTK
+556 SIEFLFSNVEIHTK

-584 ARTGRHKNDKTLT
+584 VRTGRHINDKTLT
-597 LSKQSDR
+597 LSNQSDR

-619 NEQEENILAKKDDFA
+619 NEHEENILAKKDDFA
-634 NAVSSGEIEISEE
+634 NAISSGEIEISEE
-647 SWNNFKPIFETIRL
+647 SWNNFNPIFETIRS

>member
-1 MPRVDT
+1 
-7 RKYNRIKKRTM
+7 M

-31 EHLEIDFKNNGVN
+31 EHLEIDFKNSGVN

-76 FEGKENKLYRVSSPL
+76 FEGKENKLYRVSSSL
-91 YNMTS
+91 YNITS

-105 FKDDE
+105 FKDGE
-110 DSYDYI
+110 DKYDYI
-116 DVRDICTKEQYDAAI
+116 DVRDKCTKEQYDATI
-131 DVDNKIDYNDF
+131 DVDNKIDYNNF
-142 QRRLKQQN
+142 QKRLTQQN
-150 FSKYWNI
+150 FSKYWNV

-165 MFEQN
+165 LFEQN

-198 DSKFSGYLPN
+198 DSKFSGYLSN
-208 QIEVISDITSFSN
+208 QIEIISDISSFSN
-221 WLLDVLLDLKNGERI
+221 WLLDVLLDMKIGEKI
-236 QLFKVGKNNVFPITI
+236 QYYRDSNNNIIPVTI

-256 IVLTNLNNILSNT
+256 VVLNNLNDILSQT
-269 LSSKKYQGSVRF
+269 LSSKKYNGRVRF
-281 GIGKRNGGMARI
+281 GIGKRNGGLSRI
-293 AIMNDVDNEHHYQI
+293 AIMNDVDDNHYQI

-318 LALISIFGEIIHQA
+318 LALISIFGEILHQA
-332 DNNVNN
+332 DNNENN
-338 TPLENIKGIVL
+338 MPLEKIKGIVV
-349 IDEIEEHLH
+349 IDEIEKHLH

-385 FLNMGLATELSGKHM
+385 FLNMGLAAELSGKHM

-429 NYRFAKQCEDLTVKL
+429 NNRFAKLCEDLTVKL

-458 DIKHLLKAK
+458 DIKHILKAK
-467 EKLGET
+467 EKLGVT

-481 DNQQPAGESGLLKL
+481 DNQQPDGDSNLHKL

-501 IKNKNIIIGIFD
+501 IGNKNIIIGVFD
-513 HDIKKTVEKI
+513 RDIKKTVENI

-543 LPESRRINGEEDI
+543 LPESRKMNGEEDI

-570 LKNGCSLF
+570 LENGCSLF

-597 LSKQSDR
+597 LSNQSDR

-634 NAVSSGEIEISEE
+634 NAISADEIEISEE
-647 SWNNFKPIFETIRL
+647 SWNNFKPIFETIRS
-661 ILQKD
+661 ILRKD

>member
-1 MPRVDT
+1 
-7 RKYNRIKKRTM
+7 M

-31 EHLEIDFKNNGVN
+31 GHLEIDFKNNGVN

-91 YNMTS
+91 YNINS

-105 FKDDE
+105 FKDGE
-110 DSYDYI
+110 DIYDYI
-116 DVRDICTKEQYDAAI
+116 DVRNICTKEQYDTAI
-131 DVDNKIDYNDF
+131 DVDNKIDYNNF

-150 FSKYWNI
+150 FSKYWNV

-198 DSKFSGYLPN
+198 NNRFSGYLPN

-236 QLFKVGKNNVFPITI
+236 QLLKNGKNNVFPITI

-269 LSSKKYQGSVRF
+269 LSSKKYQGRVRF

-318 LALISIFGEIIHQA
+318 LALISIFGEILHQA
-332 DNNVNN
+332 DNNENN
-338 TPLENIKGIVL
+338 MPLEKIKGIVV
-349 IDEIEEHLH
+349 IDEIEKHLH

-385 FLNMGLATELSGKHM
+385 FLNMGLAAELSGKHM

-415 NDLYEEVYNLMIDE
+415 NDLYEEVYNLMIGE
-429 NYRFAKQCEDLTVKL
+429 NNRFAKLCQDLTVKL

-458 DIKHLLKAK
+458 DIKHILKAK
-467 EKLGET
+467 EKLGVT
-473 DLDFDVIQ
+473 DLEFDVIQ
-481 DNQQPAGESGLLKL
+481 DNQQPDGESNLHKL

-501 IKNKNIIIGIFD
+501 IGNKNIIIGVFD
-513 HDIKKTVEKI
+513 RDIKKTVEDI

-556 SIEFLFSDVEIHTK
+556 SIEFLYSDEEIHST
-570 LKNGCSLF
+570 LNNGCSLF

-584 ARTGRHKNDKTLT
+584 ARTGRHNIDKTLT
-597 LSKQSDR
+597 LSNQSDR

-634 NAVSSGEIEISEE
+634 NAISADEIKISEE
-647 SWNNFKPIFETIRL
+647 SWNNFKPIFDTIRL

>member
-1 MPRVDT
+1 
-7 RKYNRIKKRTM
+7 M

-91 YNMTS
+91 YNINP

-110 DSYDYI
+110 DIYDYI

-150 FSKYWNI
+150 FSKYWNV

-236 QLFKVGKNNVFPITI
+236 QLFKDGKNNVFPITI

-293 AIMNDVDNEHHYQI
+293 TIMNDVDNEHHYQI

-338 TPLENIKGIVL
+338 TPLKNIKGIVL

-415 NDLYEEVYNLMIDE
+415 NELYEEVYNLMIGE

-458 DIKHLLKAK
+458 DIKHILKAK
-467 EKLGET
+467 EKLGVT
-473 DLDFDVIQ
+473 DLDFDIIQ
-481 DNQQPAGESGLLKL
+481 EDQQPDGDSNLYKL

-501 IKNKNIIIGIFD
+501 IENKNIIIGIFD
-513 HDIKKTVEKI
+513 RDIKKTVENI

-543 LPESRRINGEEDI
+543 IPESRRMNREEDI

-570 LKNGCSLF
+570 LKNGCSLY

-597 LSKQSDR
+597 LSNQSDR

-634 NAVSSGEIEISEE
+634 NAILSDEIEISEE
-647 SWNNFKPIFETIRL
+647 SWNNFKPIFETIRS